1 MEQERQ
7 DLLAA
12 ILQTAVD
19 GIIVID
25 QRGIIQEVNPATE
38 KLFGYTAEEVLGKNV
53 SILMPTP
60 YRQEHD
66 SYLDNYRKTG
76 VPKIIG
82 IGREVVGQRK
92 NGSKFPIHLAVS
104 QVRTEPD
111 RLFAGIVRDI
121 SDLKDAQ
128 NKLTMLN
135 EELEERVRRRT
146 AELRAAQSE
155 LVRKERLATL
165 GQVSGGIAHEIR
177 NPLNAI
183 KTSSYFLLNAKNPSA
198 EKVCEHLQRIDR
210 QVTVIDNVITA
221 LTDVA
226 LLPEPKLHQC
236 DISGLVSEV
245 LASIA
250 MDDSIA
256 VCNQLSEL
264 SPRDRWVL
272 VDSNQIPIV
281 FRNLFRNARDAM
293 PQGGMLTIRAS
304 ILENQI
310 AIHVTDTGIGIAK
323 DDLGRVTEPL
333 YSTKAKGMGLGL
345 AISETILDKNGGA
358 LGLESEVGKGTTFT
372 VFLPA
377 VAVATE

>member
-38 KLFGYTAEEVLGKNV
+38 KLFGYSSDEVLGKNV

-66 SYLDNYRKTG
+66 RYLDNYRRTG
-76 VPKIIG
+76 VAKIIG

-92 NGSKFPIHLAVS
+92 NGTQFPMHLAVS
-104 QVRTEPD
+104 EIRTEPD

-128 NKLTMLN
+128 QKLTLLN

-146 AELRAAQSE
+146 TELRAAQSE

-183 KTSSYFLLNAKNPSA
+183 KTSSYYLLNAKNPSDD
-198 EKVCEHLQRIDR
+198 KVSEHLQRIDR

-226 LLPEPKLHQC
+226 LLPEPKLRPC
-236 DISGLVSEV
+236 DLSGLVSEV
-245 LASIA
+245 LAGIA
-250 MDDSIA
+250 MDDSI
-256 VCNQLSEL
+256 VVMNQLPQL
-264 SPRDRWVL
+264 SSSQRKVL

-293 PQGGMLTIRAS
+293 PQGGTLTISAS
-304 ILENQI
+304 ILRGQI
-310 AIHVTDTGIGIAK
+310 AIHVTDTGIGISK
-323 DDLGRVTEPL
+323 HDLGRVTEPL

-345 AISETILDKNGGA
+345 AISKTILDKNGGA
-358 LGLESEVGKGTTFT
+358 LDVQSELGKGTTFT

-377 VAVATE
+377 ATVATE